1 MHAVRTPLPGF
12 CDQGNP
18 LTIKQEVVKVA
29 KKVAFL
35 QGNEAAAQGALY
47 AGCKFFAGYPITP
60 STEVAEV
67 MSAELPK
74 IGGKFIQMEDEI
86 GAMSAVIGASLTGAK
101 VLTATS
107 GPGLSLKQEIIGYG
121 CITEVPCVIVNVMR
135 GGPSTGMPTGPSQ
148 SDVMCAKW
156 GTHGDHPAIC
166 LVPAS
171 VQELFE
177 ETVRA
182 FNLAEKY
189 RTPVMVMPDEIVGHM
204 REQIVFPEPGE
215 LEVIDRTAPS
225 VPPEQYKPYDT
236 SFGDVPPLAAF
247 GSGYRFHVTGLNKMQ
262 DGFPTTKAQIVQA
275 EEERQVRKVEA
286 NADDIIKYEE
296 YLTDD
301 AEVVVV
307 AFGSTSRSARFAVN
321 EARKQG
327 IKAGLFRLI
336 TFWPFPEK
344 QLLAL
349 SKKVKAFITPEMNLG
364 MCTDVV
370 KGSVEGNA
378 PVHGIFRV
386 DGEPINPGQIL
397 DKIKEV
403 K

>member
-1 MHAVRTPLPGF
+1 M
-12 CDQGNP
+12 
-18 LTIKQEVVKVA
+18 A

-35 QGNEAAAQGALY
+35 QGNEAAAHGALY
-47 AGCKFFAGYPITP
+47 AGCSFFGGYPITP

-67 MSAELPK
+67 MSVELPK
-74 IGGKFIQMEDEI
+74 VGGKFIQMEDEI
-86 GAMSAVIGASLTGAK
+86 GAMAAVIGGSLAGCK

-107 GPGLSLKQEIIGYG
+107 GPGLSLKQELIGYA
-121 CITEVPCVIVNVMR
+121 CIAETPAVIVNVMR

-189 RTPVMVMPDEIVGHM
+189 RTPVMVMPDEIVAHM
-204 REQIVFPEPGE
+204 RERIVFPEPGE
-215 LEVIDRTAPS
+215 LEVIDRAKPT

-247 GSGYRFHVTGLNKMQ
+247 GSGYRFHVTGLNKMA
-262 DGFPTTKAQIVQA
+262 DGFPTTKAAIVQA
-275 EEERQVRKVEA
+275 EEERQVRKVEG
-286 NADDIIKYEE
+286 NKADIMKWEE
-296 YLTDD
+296 YQMED
-301 AEVVVV
+301 ADICIV
-307 AFGSTSRSARFAVN
+307 AYGSTSRSARFAVN

-327 IKAGLFRLI
+327 IKAGLFRLQ
-336 TFWPFPEK
+336 TFWPFPEER
-344 QLLAL
+344 LNEIAG
-349 SKKVKAFITPEMNLG
+349 KVKAFISPEMNLG
-364 MCTDVV
+364 MCAGEI
-370 KGSVEGNA
+370 KRAAEGKA
-378 PVHGIFRV
+378 PVLGIFRV
-386 DGEPINPGQIL
+386 DGEPINPGQII
-397 DKIKEV
+397 DKMKEV

>member
-1 MHAVRTPLPGF
+1 M
-12 CDQGNP
+12 
-18 LTIKQEVVKVA
+18 KVA

-47 AGCKFFAGYPITP
+47 AGCSFFGGYPITP

-67 MSAELPK
+67 MSVELPK

-86 GAMSAVIGASLTGAK
+86 GAMASVIGASLTGAK

-107 GPGLSLKQEIIGYG
+107 GPGLSLKQELIGYA
-121 CITEVPCVIVNVMR
+121 CIAETPVVIVNVMR

-189 RTPVMVMPDEIVGHM
+189 RTPVMVMPDEIVAHM
-204 REQIVFPEPGE
+204 RERIVFPEPGE
-215 LEVIDRTAPS
+215 MEVINRTAPS
-225 VPPEQYKPYDT
+225 VSPAEYKPYDT
-236 SFGDVPPLAAF
+236 KFGDVPPLAAF
-247 GSGYRFHVTGLNKMQ
+247 GSDYRFHVTGLNKAE
-262 DGFPTTKAQIVQA
+262 DGFPTTKAALVQA
-275 EEERQVRKVEA
+275 EEERQVRKVDA
-286 NADDIIKYEE
+286 NVDDIVTFEE
-296 YLTDD
+296 YELAD

-307 AFGSTSRSARFAVN
+307 AYGSTSRSARYAVN

-327 IKAGLFRLI
+327 IKAGLFRI
-336 TFWPFPEK
+336 KTFWPFPDK
-344 QLLAL
+344 QIAAIAG
-349 SKKVKAFITPEMNLG
+349 KAKAIITPEMNLG
-364 MCTDVV
+364 MCTQEVQRCAQG
-370 KGSVEGNA
+370 KASVS
-378 PVHGIFRV
+378 GIFRV

-397 DKIKEV
+397 EKIKEV

>member
-1 MHAVRTPLPGF
+1 M
-12 CDQGNP
+12 
-18 LTIKQEVVKVA
+18 A

-35 QGNEAAAQGALY
+35 QGNEAAAHGALY
-47 AGCKFFAGYPITP
+47 AGCRFFAGYPITP

-67 MSAELPK
+67 LSAELPK
-74 IGGKFIQMEDEI
+74 VGGKFIQMEDEI
-86 GAMSAVIGASLTGAK
+86 GAMAALIGASLTGSK
-101 VLTATS
+101 VLTSTS
-107 GPGLSLKQEIIGYG
+107 GPGLSLKQENIGYA
-121 CITEVPCVIVNVMR
+121 CITEVPAVIVNVMR

-189 RTPVMVMPDEIVGHM
+189 RTPVMIMPDEIVAHM
-204 REQIVFPEPGE
+204 RERIVFPEPGE
-215 LEVIDRTAPS
+215 IEVVDRKAPS

-247 GSGYRFHVTGLNKMQ
+247 GSGYKFHVTGLNKMQ
-262 DGFPTTKAQIVQA
+262 DGFPTTKAEIVQA

-286 NADDIIKYEE
+286 NKADIMKWEE
-296 YLTDD
+296 YLCDD
-301 AEVVVV
+301 ADVIVV

-321 EARKQG
+321 EARKNG

-336 TFWPFPEK
+336 TFWPFPEER
-344 QLLAL
+344 LLEL
-349 SKKVKAFITPEMNLG
+349 SKKVKGFITPEMNLG
-364 MCTDVV
+364 MCTGVV
-370 KGSVEGNA
+370 KGCIEGNA
-378 PVHGIFRV
+378 PVLGIFRV
-386 DGEPINPGQIL
+386 DGEPINPDQIL
-397 DKIKEV
+397 DKMKEV

>member
-1 MHAVRTPLPGF
+1 M
-12 CDQGNP
+12 
-18 LTIKQEVVKVA
+18 A

-86 GAMSAVIGASLTGAK
+86 GAMAAILGASLTGTK
-101 VLTATS
+101 VLTSTS
-107 GPGLSLKQEIIGYG
+107 GPGLSLKQELIGYG
-121 CITEVPCVIVNVMR
+121 CIAEIPAVIFNVMR

-171 VQELFE
+171 VQETYE
-177 ETVRA
+177 EMVRA

-189 RTPVMVMPDEIVGHM
+189 RTPVMVMPDEIVAHM
-204 REQIVFPEPGE
+204 RERIVFPEPGE
-215 LEVIDRTAPS
+215 LEVINRTAPT

-236 SFGDVPPLAAF
+236 SFGDVPPLAAY
-247 GSGYRFHVTGLNKMQ
+247 GSGYKYHVTGLNKMQ
-262 DGFPTTKAQIVQA
+262 DGFPTTKAEVVQA

-286 NADDIIKYEE
+286 NKADIMKWEE
-296 YLTDD
+296 YLVDD
-301 AEVVVV
+301 ADIVVV
-307 AFGSTSRSARFAVN
+307 AYGSTSRSARFAVN
-321 EARKQG
+321 EARKNG
-327 IKAGLFRLI
+327 LKAGLFRLQ
-336 TFWPFPEK
+336 TFWPFPEER
-344 QLLAL
+344 LLEI

-364 MCTDVV
+364 MCNGVV
-370 KGSVEGNA
+370 KGCIEGNA
-378 PVHGIFRV
+378 PVLGIFRV
-386 DGEPINPGQIL
+386 DGEPINPGQIV
-397 DKIKEV
+397 DKMKEV

>member
-1 MHAVRTPLPGF
+1 
-12 CDQGNP
+12 
-18 LTIKQEVVKVA
+18 VKVA
-29 KKVAFL
+29 KKVAFM

-47 AGCKFFAGYPITP
+47 AGCTFFAGYPITP

-67 MSAELPK
+67 MSVELPK

-86 GAMSAVIGASLTGAK
+86 GAMSAILGAALTGAK
-101 VLTATS
+101 VFTSTS

-121 CITEVPCVIVNVMR
+121 CITEIPCVIVNVMR

-171 VQELFE
+171 VQEIFE

-189 RTPVMVMPDEIVGHM
+189 RTPVMIMPDEIVGHM
-204 REQIVFPEPGE
+204 RERIVFPEPGE
-215 LEVIDRTAPS
+215 LEVINRTAPTVS
-225 VPPEQYKPYDT
+225 PEQYKPYDT

-247 GSGYRFHVTGLNKMQ
+247 GSGYRYHVTGLNKMQ
-262 DGFPTTKAQIVQA
+262 DGFPTTKAAIVQA

-296 YLTDD
+296 YMMAD

-307 AFGSTSRSARFAVN
+307 AYGSTSRSARFAVN

-344 QLLAL
+344 QLLAI
-349 SKKVKAFITPEMNLG
+349 SKKVKGFITPEMNLG
-364 MCTDVV
+364 MCTGVL
-370 KGSVEGNA
+370 KGCVEGNA

-386 DGEPINPGQIL
+386 DGEPINPTQIL